1 MPLRFTPARVS
12 GTAIAALSLL
22 LCACRAPGMKLNV
35 EASAPETRTQ
45 MQGLSVTLR
54 PLNAETIRRQPAPV
68 DSPDSLVDLLAPGLP
83 AYRVGP
89 QDILMVTVWDH
100 PELTLPLGQMRTDE
114 ATGFVVDEEGCLY
127 YPHVGR
133 FQVKGLTVVE
143 VREKLTAAL
152 NKVLRNP
159 QVDVK
164 VLRYRSQQVFV
175 GGEVRNAGLHSVT
188 DVPFS
193 LAEAVNR
200 AGGFLPTADTSRIT
214 LARGEQKWTV
224 SYLDL
229 VAKGN
234 RLGRLLLRAGDTVHV
249 AHRDESPVYVMG
261 ELRNP
266 KSVPL
271 MHGRLSL
278 AQALSEAG
286 GIMPG
291 QADPRSIYVLRRGDA
306 DSAVEVYHLDAG
318 NPVAM
323 VLADRFPLQPR
334 DMVFVDAG
342 SLVRWNRVVSL
353 LLPTVSA
360 LTNTASDIKFL
371 SK

>member
-1 MPLRFTPARVS
+1 MSLRTSLSPARV
-12 GTAIAALSLL
+12 ALATLPLL
-22 LCACRAPGMKLNV
+22 LCACRAPGMKLNTQ
-35 EASAPETRTQ
+35 AGATETRTQ
-45 MQGLSVTLR
+45 MQGINVTLR
-54 PLNAETIRRQPAPV
+54 SLNAEAIRRQPLPV
-68 DSPDSLVDLLAPGLP
+68 DSHDSLVDLLAPGLP
-83 AYRVGP
+83 AYRIGP

-114 ATGFVVDEEGCLY
+114 ATGFTVDEDGCLY

-143 VREKLTAAL
+143 IREKLIAAL
-152 NKVLRNP
+152 GKVLRNP

-175 GGEVRNAGLHSVT
+175 GGEVKLPGLHSVT
-188 DVPFS
+188 DVPFT

-200 AGGFLPTADTSRIT
+200 AGGFLPTADDSRIT
-214 LARGEQKWTV
+214 LARGEKKWTV

-229 VAKGN
+229 VGKGN
-234 RLGRLLLRAGDTVHV
+234 RLSRILLQAGDTVHV

-266 KSVPL
+266 KSVPAL
-271 MHGRLSL
+271 HGRLSL

-291 QADPRSIYVLRRGDA
+291 QADPRSIYVLRRGEA
-306 DSAVEVYHLDAG
+306 EGAVEVYHLDAG

-323 VLADRFPLQPR
+323 VLADRFPLQSR
-334 DMVFVDAG
+334 DIVYVDAG
-342 SLVRWNRVVSL
+342 TLVRWNRVVSL